1 MTVGNGSFFATN
13 VCKFSN
19 LICMFCKHVLYILL
33 MYRLVVK
40 SGHRILLETN
50 PVKLVDYL
58 RFKLDDKTEEYINAL
73 SLILPYEDF
82 PLMNKKQ
89 I

>member
-1 MTVGNGSFFATN
+1 M
-13 VCKFSN
+13 
-19 LICMFCKHVLYILL
+19 
-33 MYRLVVK
+33 
-40 SGHRILLETN
+40 ETN

-58 RFKLDDKTEEYINAL
+58 RFKLNDKTEEYINAL

-82 PLMNKKQ
+82 PLMNKDK